1 MQYLEQRIEIIS
13 TVQAFNVTGLSVG
26 TSGNLSA
33 LVDGGFLITPTGIAY
48 ADMKPEDLVVMD
60 IGGMVVS
67 GARQAS
73 SEWRFHRGIYLSR
86 IEVNAV
92 VHVHSPYATAIACTR
107 QDIPA
112 FHYMVAIAGGDSIR
126 CAEYATFGTEQLSEN
141 ALRSLQDRKACLL
154 ANHGMICLGD
164 SIESAFNMA
173 QQVEELARQYYL
185 TIQMGGPVLLDK
197 DEMQINLEK
206 FKSYGKSGN
215 H

>member
-26 TSGNLSA
+26 TSGNLSV
-33 LVDGGFLITPTGIAY
+33 LVDSGFLITPTGMAY
-48 ADMKPEDLVVMD
+48 DDIKPEDLVVMD
-60 IGGMVVS
+60 TSGMVVC

-73 SEWRFHRGIYLSR
+73 SEWRFHRDIYLSR
-86 IEVNAV
+86 VEANAV

-126 CAEYATFGTEQLSEN
+126 CAEYATFATEQLSAN
-141 ALRSLQDRKACLL
+141 ALHALRDRNACLL

-164 SIESAFNMA
+164 SIQSAFKMA

-185 TIQMGGPVLLDK
+185 TTQIGEPVLLDK
-197 DEMQINLEK
+197 KEMQINLEK
-206 FKSYGKSGN
+206 FKNYGK
-215 H
+215 